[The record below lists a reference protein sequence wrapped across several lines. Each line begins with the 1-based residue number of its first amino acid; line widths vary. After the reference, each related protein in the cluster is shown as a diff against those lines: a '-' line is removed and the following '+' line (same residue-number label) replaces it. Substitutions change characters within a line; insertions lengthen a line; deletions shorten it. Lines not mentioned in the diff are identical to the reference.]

1 MTRSNIGYTES
12 LGDLVDLLNG
22 VSSGSTSNPN
32 SKASS
37 GRAPQH
43 SNWKVIDDECDDDD
57 IANSGIRKV
66 DSYPGFCTNKAY
78 LARHRVCMVDITRH
92 SGENEKFEFV
102 DASDDEEQEYDDNGN
117 VKINMDRLEW
127 RTRRSE
133 QEAAGNAN
141 AATAGANGAQSTP
154 GIGLG
159 GVNGGG
165 NTGTPV
171 NVAQRRRRPL
181 LELSQEMWDETKDV
195 FENICFLGPDVSW
208 DELMSYHYMFICKRD
223 N

>member
-1 MTRSNIGYTES
+1 
-12 LGDLVDLLNG
+12 
-22 VSSGSTSNPN
+22 
-32 SKASS
+32 
-37 GRAPQH
+37 
-43 SNWKVIDDECDDDD
+43 
-57 IANSGIRKV
+57 
-66 DSYPGFCTNKAY
+66 
-78 LARHRVCMVDITRH
+78 MVDITRH
-92 SGENEKFEFV
+92 SGENEKFEV
-102 DASDDEEQEYDDNGN
+102 EDASDDEEEEYDDNGN

-127 RTRRSE
+127 CTRRSE

-141 AATAGANGAQSTP
+141 AATAGANSAPSTP

-181 LELSQEMWDETKDV
+181 LELSQEMWDETTDV
-195 FENICFLGPDVSW
+195 FENRCFLRPDVSW
-208 DELMSYHYMFICKRD
+208 DELMSYHYMFRCKRD